1 MSLHR
6 TLGVI
11 TVLLMTVPLMAQ
23 SLDFTEN
30 WDDQTLNQPA
40 GDPWYNDPHY
50 GASFWVE
57 DAGEQRSAPYSLL
70 VNNMGFNGRDLGSQ
84 ALLDEG
90 AEWNGSDDYPL
101 TVEYYVWSHTTQR
114 RRADYYVEI
123 SLGDVHAPS
132 LINLPVDTSLPFP
145 IPVLAYCK
153 PFFEKVTMHYF
164 DGQKWAAVGF
174 HDVGSDWEQMTME
187 VLTDTVTL
195 SSTNDGPYTGVA
207 RAYVGEFDR
216 ISIRTVDYTQSLW
229 TSIDDVSVTGGYP
242 AGLIVGTL
250 DILPDDDP
258 NYFTPKKRAN
268 KSRIPMAILGSA
280 ELDVTTIEYAT
291 VNIAGTVFPVKDRPS
306 IEDENGDGYDDL
318 KLHFARYDLQTAL
331 GLDLLEP
338 GDMVDVTVNAKLG
351 DNDLVATD
359 TLVIKD

>member
-1 MSLHR
+1 M
-6 TLGVI
+6 
-11 TVLLMTVPLMAQ
+11 
-23 SLDFTEN
+23 
-30 WDDQTLNQPA
+30 
-40 GDPWYNDPHY
+40 
-50 GASFWVE
+50 
-57 DAGEQRSAPYSLL
+57 
-70 VNNMGFNGRDLGSQ
+70 
-84 ALLDEG
+84 
-90 AEWNGSDDYPL
+90 
-101 TVEYYVWSHTTQR
+101 
-114 RRADYYVEI
+114 
-123 SLGDVHAPS
+123 
-132 LINLPVDTSLPFP
+132 
-145 IPVLAYCK
+145 
-153 PFFEKVTMHYF
+153 
-164 DGQKWAAVGF
+164 
-174 HDVGSDWEQMTME
+174 
-187 VLTDTVTL
+187 
-195 SSTNDGPYTGVA
+195 
-207 RAYVGEFDR
+207 
-216 ISIRTVDYTQSLW
+216 DYTQSLW